1 MDCFTCSTNCDL
13 IHIYCFILFL
23 FWPLSIGLRL
33 FYRRKWTF
41 IAEKHLCGRV
51 KTRTALRTSWTTTY
65 GPTHHNNFVFLRF
78 RVQQHRVKSCI
89 STKLGQAIGIEYI
102 SYNLMRSGSEP
113 FTSKPSPP
121 ETFPS
126 ESFLRFLVSIGCG
139 VCSVFFFFLGSST
152 STLA

>member
-1 MDCFTCSTNCDL
+1 MYHSCFEPSFSLFELLIGIVDCFTCSTNCDL

-65 GPTHHNNFVFLRF
+65 GPTHRNNCVAQVQSATAPSQVMHFNKIGTSDRYRVYILQSHAKRF
-78 RVQQHRVKSCI
+78 
-89 STKLGQAIGIEYI
+89 
-102 SYNLMRSGSEP
+102 
-113 FTSKPSPP
+113 
-121 ETFPS
+121 
-126 ESFLRFLVSIGCG
+126 
-139 VCSVFFFFLGSST
+139 
-152 STLA
+152 